1 MIKVLAI
8 DTSTNFCSASI
19 VSEKG
24 KKALFFSENKKNQY
38 DIIFSKINDAL
49 NKAKC
54 RIEDIDAYG
63 VCVGPGNFTGIR
75 ISMSIIKGISF
86 ASKKPAIGITAFE
99 SLAFPHKNCSVILKG
114 TQDYIYTQSFKK
126 NLPINEP
133 SMIKITDL
141 ENLKKIKN
149 LPLIGY
155 NAENLSKKLDTSFIS
170 NSTFISAS
178 TLGKITINNLNRN
191 LNSFK
196 PLYIK
201 ESV

>member
-24 KKALFFSENKKNQY
+24 VEALFFSENKKKQY

-49 NKAKC
+49 NKANCSIK
-54 RIEDIDAYG
+54 DIDAYG

-86 ASKKPAIGITAFE
+86 ASKKPTVGITAFE
-99 SLAFPHKNCSVILKG
+99 CLAFPHKNCSVILKG
-114 TQDYIYTQSFKK
+114 SQDYIYTQSFRKSISVDK
-126 NLPINEP
+126 P

-141 ENLKKIKN
+141 EKLKKLKN

-155 NAENLSKKLDTSFIS
+155 EAENLSIKLETSFIS
-170 NSTFISAS
+170 NSTYISAS

>member
-1 MIKVLAI
+1 MVKVLAI

-19 VSEKG
+19 VSEKEEE
-24 KKALFFSENKKNQY
+24 ALFFSENKKNQY
-38 DIIFSKINDAL
+38 DIIFSKINEAL
-49 NKAKC
+49 NKANC
-54 RIEDIDAYG
+54 SIEDIDAYG

-86 ASKKPAIGITAFE
+86 ASKKPTIGISAFE
-99 SLAFPHKNCSVILKG
+99 CLAFPHENCSVILKG
-114 TQDYIYTQSFKK
+114 SQDYIYIQSFKG
-126 NLPINEP
+126 NLSINEP
-133 SMIKITDL
+133 SMIKKTDL
-141 ENLKKIKN
+141 EKLRKIKK

-155 NAENLSKKLDTSFIS
+155 DAENLSKKLETSFIS

-178 TLGKITINNLNRN
+178 TLGKITINNLSRN